1 MKRDVIKRYLR
12 KNKID
17 KVTYKYLAAS
27 RKATDVLGRSGGAL
41 YGLYSDDDHLLYLG
55 YAQNLASRIGSH
67 FNGNTNT
74 SEYAHLV
81 KYARY
86 TYELDAIRSAYD
98 KRVQE
103 KYPDIEIQDI
113 EFFAIKLLKPIFNQE
128 KAEHLI
134 FRYRDEKI

>member
-1 MKRDVIKRYLR
+1 MRRDIMNKYLK
-12 KNKID
+12 KNKI
-17 KVTYKYLAAS
+17 TKYDYLELAS
-27 RKATDVLGRSGGAL
+27 QRKATDVLGRSGGAL

-74 SEYAHLV
+74 SEFAHLV

-98 KRVQE
+98 KRIQE

-134 FRYRDEKI
+134 FRRI